1 MLFGFVAHLGV
12 EVVGS
17 MSALGQSLG
26 EIETDCLNRTAATD
40 MGDDRKQAV

>member
-12 EVVGS
+12 ELVHN
-17 MSALGQSLG
+17 MSVLGESLG
-26 EIETDCLNRTAATD
+26 GIETDCLNWTAATD